1 MKLDKYGKIEGTKL
15 DFKEKVEF
23 KKAKSWL
30 KTVSAFSNTQ
40 GGLLIFGVEDKT
52 REIIGVDDIEETS
65 ERISKM
71 INDRI
76 LPRPNFEIRTEAK
89 GNKEI
94 LIVEVTAGPTTPYYC
109 CSDNNKEVFI
119 RSGESTIIASENEL
133 SNLILKGKNIT
144 YDQIESNYKIS
155 DVSFTL
161 LDATYKNE
169 TGNDINKEKDYI
181 SFGLVKNGNLTN
193 AGLLLA
199 DQSLLKQSRVICTK
213 WNGLVKGTIG
223 EAIDDK
229 EYTGSIISILENV
242 ETFIRN
248 NSKISWQIE
257 GMQRIEKADYPLK
270 AVREVIVNAL
280 MHRDYQII
288 GSEIHIDMFDDRLE
302 IVSPGGMYDGSLIQ
316 ELDIKR
322 VPSMRRN
329 VVIADVFT
337 ILHYMDRRGSGLSRI
352 LNEYNDFD
360 KKPKFYSTNS
370 SFSVIFPNKGY
381 KENNEIVKDN
391 SKLNTNIVYV
401 KLLKS
406 NLTKKTMRQII
417 DLFSEFETTIP
428 FNREKIENKLGVK
441 RSRARDIILK
451 MEELDLIIQE
461 NKMYKFKI

>member
-1 MKLDKYGKIEGTKL
+1 MKLDEYGKVEGTKL

-30 KTVSAFSNTQ
+30 KTISAFSNTQ

-52 REIIGVDDIEETS
+52 REIKGIDNIEETS
-65 ERISKM
+65 EKISKM

-76 LPRPNFEIRTEAK
+76 SPRPNFEIRTETK
-89 GNKEI
+89 CDKDI
-94 LIVEVTAGPTTPYYC
+94 LIVEVTAGPTPPYYC
-109 CSDNNKEVFI
+109 CSEGNKEVFI
-119 RSGESTIIASENEL
+119 RSGESTIIAAQNEL

-144 YDQIESNYKIS
+144 YDQIETEYKIN

-161 LDATYKNE
+161 LDATFKDE

-181 SFGLVKNGNLTN
+181 SFGLIKNGNLTN

-213 WNGLVKGTIG
+213 WNGLEKGTIG

-229 EYTGSIISILENV
+229 EYTGSIISILKNV
-242 ETFIRN
+242 ETFIIN
-248 NSKISWQIE
+248 NSKKSWQIE
-257 GMQRIEKADYPLK
+257 GMQRVEKEEYPLK

-288 GSEIHIDMFDDRLE
+288 GSEIHIDMYDDRLE
-302 IVSPGGMYDGSLIQ
+302 IVSPGGMYDGSFIQ

-337 ILHYMDRRGSGLSRI
+337 RLHYMDRRGSGLSRI

-381 KENNEIVKDN
+381 QKNNIDIKEKSEVKENI
-391 SKLNTNIVYV
+391 LYA

-406 NLTKKTMRQII
+406 KLTKKTICQITE
-417 DLFSEFETTIP
+417 LFSEFGTSVP
-428 FNREKIENKLGVK
+428 FNREKVENKLGIK
-441 RSRARDIILK
+441 RTRAGDIIAKMKDLK
-451 MEELDLIIQE
+451 IINLE